1 VRITAATC
9 IHEGF
14 LQQDHDE
21 DTSSLREALTELLVD
36 ECPEVMQALIPN
48 LDKTIEHF
56 AN

>member
-1 VRITAATC
+1 MRITAATC